1 MKKTLFALSILS
13 ILAITSCDNS
23 GGGHKKDDPESKEYE
38 INFRATMAVTEEFDV
53 SYTFEKTYLSFD
65 KPGTEFNKELAIV
78 SFASIVHSD
87 DKTLIK
93 SFYNDFKFD
102 NIVTSEDYDKE
113 ETKDSIKFTLA
124 HKHYSDYEV
133 VAINLNG
140 INYGEPWINNFV
152 LGNEGNAEGF
162 QIAAD
167 KVLTSVNTYLES
179 YKDNNYKVWLTG
191 YSRGA
196 GIANI
201 VGYTLLEGSSYN
213 LAEENMYSYTF
224 EAPKCVDVKNVK
236 QHNSI
241 HNIINSAD
249 LVTYVAPTE
258 YGLSRVCVD
267 HDIYSKYMD
276 SRIKNFD
283 SRLKLAAF
291 TKDSDSKYSNES
303 EFIQY
308 LFSLMLKKLSDDSI
322 DMSTRAHY
330 VTNYQEHI
338 SYLIYIVRNLKSETL
353 TDIMEEFSKLSTNP
367 WAMIGLMADDGL
379 YNFLK
384 PILDKHNEKYDPTK
398 LRNACNKFVKLGVNS
413 GVILLAANEDIR
425 NNLARCVLCHTPE
438 IELAMLLEADL

>member
-13 ILAITSCDNS
+13 ILTITSCDNS

-38 INFRATMAVTEEFDV
+38 INFHAAMAVTEEFDI
-53 SYTFEKTYLSFD
+53 SYTIEKSYLSFD
-65 KPGTEFNKELAIV
+65 KPGTEFNKELAIA
-78 SFASIVHSD
+78 SFASITHAD
-87 DKTLIK
+87 DKALMK
-93 SFYNDFKFD
+93 SFYKEFKFD
-102 NIVTSEDYDKE
+102 NVVYSEDYDKE

-124 HKHYSDYEV
+124 HKHISDYEL

-140 INYGEPWINNFV
+140 VNYGEPWINNFI
-152 LGNEGNAEGF
+152 LGDEGNAEGF

-167 KVLTSVNTYLES
+167 KVLTSVNTYLEN
-179 YKDNNYKVWLTG
+179 YKNTNYKVWMTG

-201 VGYTLLEGSSYN
+201 IGYTLLEDSSYN
-213 LAEENMYSYTF
+213 LAEENMYSYLF
-224 EAPKCVDVKNVK
+224 ETPKCVDVNNVK
-236 QHNSI
+236 THNSI

-249 LVTYVAPTE
+249 LVTYVAPSA
-258 YGLSRVCVD
+258 YGLTRVGVD

-276 SRIKNFD
+276 TYIKNFD

-291 TKDSDSKYSNES
+291 TKGDSYANES

-308 LFSLMLKKLSDDSI
+308 LFSLMLKKISDDSI

-338 SYLIYIVRNLKSETL
+338 SYLVYIVRNLKSETL
-353 TDIMEEFSKLSTNP
+353 ADIMDEFSKLST
-367 WAMIGLMADDGL
+367 WDMIGLMAEDGL

-384 PILDKHNEKYDPTK
+384 PILDKHEEVYDGTK
-398 LRNACNKFVKLGVNS
+398 LRNACNKFVTLGLS
-413 GVILLAANEDIR
+413 TGVILLAANEDLR
-425 NNLARCVLCHTPE
+425 NNLSRCVLCHTLE
-438 IELAMLLEADL
+438 IELPMLLEAEL